1 MGFIQKDDD
10 KIDLVA
16 YLTQEAR
23 NNVLNGEKEDFQIEY
38 YSLCDPDTNYYASGA
53 NNAPLRTGF
62 VSDLTGDHTGVI
74 KSMAAGTLNQKNFIK
89 GTNSS
94 VGIPGTDGN
103 IGSEQVKVAI
113 TSIGNVG
120 VTNNNQGGTIT
131 FNETGTATSTKS
143 YRIPIV
149 FGTKNDTDT
158 ITSYSNL
165 RNNIKF
171 LVTIESVNITSSNTQ
186 NEVAKNF
193 YKNLLFDSLFFYDK
207 YNNNKSKSIVV
218 DCKKEIDTINIT
230 RDIIIAFQDLSY
242 SYYGLNTG
250 NLYGTPANTFVL
262 NYIPDG
268 YSVTVSIKPL
278 SFINTNFNTNTN
290 LVFTIPTNNKLYI
303 ANQVATTRVLSN
315 DYLISTVDNSSI
327 IPAKF
332 SNNLALKKIEKNGDG
347 GLGFEKT
354 ITTGIFSNETPL
366 FLTKADLTDKTNPKL
381 NLFSTFNLPSSN
393 QEFANL
399 RNKYQNT
406 GLYPLFFDSS
416 GNTNNK
422 ILIGSLSDPITPSNN
437 YYGELVDA
445 KTFNFNFSYYDSNF
459 TASTIYASY
468 FYTGGDLPNFNT
480 LYSDPNSFSSQ
491 FSNVEPNKTNDYN
504 SNVAYLFCNQI
515 SKPKTSSSYV
525 RSLVYSSTSLTLTP
539 DGSIYRLPLS
549 GLTNAGL
556 NTNDRLVVV
565 INSATLG
572 ISNGII
578 NFGNSVNILDAN
590 DVNIGQTIEIP
601 EDPND
606 EQSQAY
612 TSYNNITIF
621 QNEIPKTF
629 YLKNIIPGTS
639 NLFLQQ
645 SPVNERGEPSNG
657 TLSLNISIYKLKID
671 NSLNTTN
678 LWNEW
683 SVSNKFSRDKNNNT
697 GKMWAT
703 FSGTSYD
710 EPVGIIYLDK
720 GFFIIT
726 NQFLVNKFATS
737 SFTYQGYADDTSI
750 AANVGDPV
758 NSGFN
763 TSPNIIYT
771 NISDNAASM
780 SCYYKYI
787 TSEFTQNIYCLSLGD
802 EHTISSNPTFLP
814 AYQDTPL
821 SSKKVVATEIGLYNK
836 FGKLVALAK
845 TSEPII
851 KNPGDI
857 NVFQITLK
865 L

>member
-332 SNNLALKKIEKNGDG
+332 SNNLALKKIEKNVDG
-347 GLGFEKT
+347 GLGF
-354 ITTGIFSNETPL
+354 
-366 FLTKADLTDKTNPKL
+366 
-381 NLFSTFNLPSSN
+381 
-393 QEFANL
+393 
-399 RNKYQNT
+399 
-406 GLYPLFFDSS
+406 
-416 GNTNNK
+416 
-422 ILIGSLSDPITPSNN
+422 
-437 YYGELVDA
+437 
-445 KTFNFNFSYYDSNF
+445 
-459 TASTIYASY
+459 
-468 FYTGGDLPNFNT
+468 
-480 LYSDPNSFSSQ
+480 
-491 FSNVEPNKTNDYN
+491 
-504 SNVAYLFCNQI
+504 
-515 SKPKTSSSYV
+515 
-525 RSLVYSSTSLTLTP
+525 
-539 DGSIYRLPLS
+539 
-549 GLTNAGL
+549 
-556 NTNDRLVVV
+556 
-565 INSATLG
+565 
-572 ISNGII
+572 
-578 NFGNSVNILDAN
+578 
-590 DVNIGQTIEIP
+590 
-601 EDPND
+601 
-606 EQSQAY
+606 
-612 TSYNNITIF
+612 
-621 QNEIPKTF
+621 
-629 YLKNIIPGTS
+629 
-639 NLFLQQ
+639 
-645 SPVNERGEPSNG
+645 
-657 TLSLNISIYKLKID
+657 
-671 NSLNTTN
+671 
-678 LWNEW
+678 
-683 SVSNKFSRDKNNNT
+683 
-697 GKMWAT
+697 
-703 FSGTSYD
+703 
-710 EPVGIIYLDK
+710 
-720 GFFIIT
+720 
-726 NQFLVNKFATS
+726 
-737 SFTYQGYADDTSI
+737 
-750 AANVGDPV
+750 
-758 NSGFN
+758 
-763 TSPNIIYT
+763 
-771 NISDNAASM
+771 
-780 SCYYKYI
+780 
-787 TSEFTQNIYCLSLGD
+787 
-802 EHTISSNPTFLP
+802 
-814 AYQDTPL
+814 
-821 SSKKVVATEIGLYNK
+821 
-836 FGKLVALAK
+836 
-845 TSEPII
+845 
-851 KNPGDI
+851 
-857 NVFQITLK
+857 
-865 L
+865 